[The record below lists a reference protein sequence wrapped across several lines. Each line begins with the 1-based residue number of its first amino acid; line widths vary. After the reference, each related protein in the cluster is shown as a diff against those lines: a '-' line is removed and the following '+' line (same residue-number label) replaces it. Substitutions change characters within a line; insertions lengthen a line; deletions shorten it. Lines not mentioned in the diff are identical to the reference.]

1 MVHKAHQAYIG
12 IGSNLDSPRDNCVEA
27 IKLINAHPKC
37 NLTASSSFY
46 KTEPVG
52 MKDQNWFAN
61 AAVIIDTYLEPS
73 KLLNF
78 LLSIEE
84 KMGRVRL
91 EKWGDRIID
100 LDILFY
106 DNIIYDQNKL
116 KIPHPEIM
124 NRRFV
129 LTPLAEI
136 AGDFIHPSVNKPISI
151 MLKYLKDDKTVK
163 LI

>member
-1 MVHKAHQAYIG
+1 MVQKAHQAFIG
-12 IGSNLDSPRDNCVEA
+12 IGSNLESPRDNCEEA
-27 IKLINAHPKC
+27 IELINTHPEC

-46 KTEPVG
+46 KTEPLG
-52 MKDQNWFAN
+52 MKDQSWFVN
-61 AAVIIDTYLEPS
+61 AVVIIDTYLEPL

-78 LLSIEE
+78 MLSIEE
-84 KMGRVRL
+84 KMGRVRV

-106 DNIIYDQNKL
+106 DDIIYDRTKL
-116 KIPHPEIM
+116 KIPHPEIIK
-124 NRRFV
+124 RRFV

-136 AGDFIHPSVNKPISI
+136 AGDFIHPGENKSVTSL
-151 MLKYLKDDKTVK
+151 LKELKDEKIVK